1 MQTVRPGFLYL
12 GAELQLS
19 WPRFQQ
25 LPHRQ
30 GPSGLVALL
39 CLSWL
44 VMGVS
49 LPFQPYSSGEQRLFS
64 IHGPSEETLCMLA
77 PLYSPGCED
86 RYEEA
91 AGQCPEGFVFPW
103 SGLPQGEPLVP
114 LHIGPGR
121 LKGLIFVP
129 SVKWFKLQIL
139 SSSKLLPWVT
149 WMAQWLCISPWLR
162 A

>member
-1 MQTVRPGFLYL
+1 
-12 GAELQLS
+12 
-19 WPRFQQ
+19 
-25 LPHRQ
+25 
-30 GPSGLVALL
+30 
-39 CLSWL
+39 
-44 VMGVS
+44 MGVS
-49 LPFQPYSSGEQRLFS
+49 LPFQPFSSGEQRLFS

-121 LKGLIFVP
+121 LKGLSP
-129 SVKWFKLQIL
+129 CLQL
-139 SSSKLLPWVT
+139 NGSSSKSSQVQNSCRGSPG
-149 WMAQWLCISPWLR
+149 WLSGCASAFGSGSDPRVLGSSPTSGSLQG
-162 A
+162 AYLSFCLGLCLS